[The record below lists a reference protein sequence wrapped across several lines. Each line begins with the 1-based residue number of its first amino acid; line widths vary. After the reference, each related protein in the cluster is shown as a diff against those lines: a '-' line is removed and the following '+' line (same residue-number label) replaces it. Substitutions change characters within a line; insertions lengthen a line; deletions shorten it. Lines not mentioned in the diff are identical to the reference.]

1 MTEPTTPTKNEAK
14 GPGSF
19 CIPRAAFNALLDAKA
34 TVDEICA
41 YLVLAKFTGECGR
54 YSLASIKAVNTHTGA
69 NKTKGGKIDRAIT
82 RLKTIRAKGAPKLVS
97 NGKSGKYHAMIEQAT
112 DLGPIVFDRD
122 TWHRDTGEILPNGPA
137 ERGKVFNVLHV
148 LPDFDEPLADRIWF
162 GNNLV
167 SGIGGFD
174 KPLKALKNAGDV
186 AARLLLAMYAANDME
201 TWGGVRPVGDGFGP
215 WHQYKPVSA
224 DVTLRGGVR
233 LIRAKSG
240 GKVGPGD
247 MFSRAWPAPST
258 GSWWDSH
265 AEAGEPVWRALE
277 ALESAGLVYEM
288 VLVLNRNAIKKTFA
302 SGAEYGAIPEDAEP
316 RCELDCRSEHGYK
329 PEGEE
334 GIGSATAT
342 TAGDFG
348 HSVAV
353 EGGRFDGTYAAIVPV
368 GYGAMIAGIYRLR
381 FRVANSKNAGVKGAW
396 ARIHQNNRD
405 DFNLVQ
411 SIRAANTLPPLTP
424 PWEAA
429 KTAKVAKSGQ
439 PVAKPA
445 EVDDCPF

>member
-34 TVDEICA
+34 TVYEICA
-41 YLVLAKFTGECGR
+41 YLVLARFTGECGR
-54 YSLASIKAVNTHTGA
+54 YSVASITAVNTYTGA
-69 NKTKGGKIDRAIT
+69 NKTKDGPIDRAIT
-82 RLKTIRAKGAPKLVS
+82 RLKTIRAKGATKQVS
-97 NGKSGKYHAMIEQAT
+97 NGRSGKFHAMIEQAT
-112 DLGPIVFDRD
+112 DLGPIVFDRE
-122 TWHRDTGEILPNGPA
+122 TWNRVFMGQLPLPDGPT
-137 ERGKVFNVLHV
+137 ERGIIRHV
-148 LPDFDEPLADRIWF
+148 LPDFGEPPADRIWF

-167 SGIGGFD
+167 SGVGGID

-201 TWGGVRPVGDGFGP
+201 TWGGVRPIGAGSGP
-215 WHQYKPVSA
+215 WNHYEPVIA
-224 DVTLRGGVR
+224 DSTLRGGVR
-233 LIRAKSG
+233 LIRAK
-240 GKVGPGD
+240 D
-247 MFSRAWPAPST
+247 MGVVASIDKRITGADDKQAYFTALSALKST
-258 GSWWDSH
+258 
-265 AEAGEPVWRALE
+265 
-277 ALESAGLVYEM
+277 GLVYEV
-288 VLVLNRNAIKKTFA
+288 VLVLNRNGIKDKFA
-302 SGAEYGAIPEDAEP
+302 SNGEEYSRIPDDAEP
-316 RCELDCRSEHGYK
+316 FYELDCRSQHGYK

-348 HSVAV
+348 HSVAL
-353 EGGRFDGTYAAIVPV
+353 EGGGFDGTYAAIVPT

-396 ARIHQNNRD
+396 ARIHQHNREA
-405 DFNLVQ
+405 FNLVQ
-411 SIRAANTLPPLTP
+411 SIRAANKLPPLTP